1 MAMVVTDDWLLK
13 LEVTYGGNEERIR
26 EENGR
31 VLEPLI
37 FFYGKGH
44 LPCVLADP
52 DCIVDVVPIDM
63 VVNATMAAIAKH
75 GYLPNPELNVY
86 HLASMPMNPLSY
98 SQLFDYSYEFFHS
111 FPFINTKGNKVEVK
125 RMKYFDKISAFSNFI
140 CEELF
145 RQYGLQDLTEEEI
158 IKFKR
163 IFKRKVESLKQFSKL
178 YEPYLFYKGWF
189 HNGNMQ
195 KLMEEMSEEEKK
207 SFEIDVGQINWGDYF
222 LKIHIPG
229 VQENVLKGK
238 RVPGC

>member
-1 MAMVVTDDWLLK
+1 
-13 LEVTYGGNEERIR
+13 
-26 EENGR
+26 
-31 VLEPLI
+31 
-37 FFYGKGH
+37 
-44 LPCVLADP
+44 
-52 DCIVDVVPIDM
+52 
-63 VVNATMAAIAKH
+63 MAAIAKH

-163 IFKRKVESLKQFSKL
+163 IFKRKVEYLKQFSKL

-229 VQENVLKGK
+229 VQENVLKDNNFTAVGELTGMVTK
-238 RVPGC
+238 GTDVHLFPLLLKHLQRTQVVAMMSTHGQFGCTTANLSLNESFEKMVG